1 MISFCT
7 VTNQNLKIETIQ
19 YETVGF
25 GAVIIWVEK
34 NLCFSRGRT
43 ELGCGWSSLSKNK
56 KAPLILYT
64 GCLLTWRRFAML
76 KIKH

>member
-1 MISFCT
+1 MISFWT

-34 NLCFSRGRT
+34 
-43 ELGCGWSSLSKNK
+43 KNVLVVVVPNWAVVDLFIQK
-56 KAPLILYT
+56 
-64 GCLLTWRRFAML
+64 
-76 KIKH
+76 